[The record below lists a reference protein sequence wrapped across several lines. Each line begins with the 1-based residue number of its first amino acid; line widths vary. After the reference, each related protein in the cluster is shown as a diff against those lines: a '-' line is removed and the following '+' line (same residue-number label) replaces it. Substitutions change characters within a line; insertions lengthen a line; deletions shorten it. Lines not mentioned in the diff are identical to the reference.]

1 MKLLHILRSLDDT
14 RAVETARAQREMGHD
29 VALLLLHDAVL
40 ARPAFPGPVSACAD
54 DVSARGGHCAYPTVD
69 YDAIVRLLFEHDRV
83 ISW

>member
-14 RAVETARAQREMGHD
+14 RAVETARAQREQGHD
-29 VALLLLHDAVL
+29 VTLLLLHDAVL

-54 DVSARGGHCAYPTVD
+54 DVSARGGYCAYPTVD
-69 YDAIVRLLFEHDRV
+69 YDAIIRLMVEHDRV